1 MSRPILHGTALCPL
15 LRFPRGAKLRLKV
28 VMDSDLPLA
37 GKDLLFAARP
47 RSPIDGVRPLYRITN
62 GGTEAAWSITSPNTV
77 ELTLAPDAAD
87 ETEESELTLA
97 DLQARGEMLWRL
109 DVLDAEGW
117 PTLRLQGDLQWL
129 PEEGTWPDEPA
140 SQAALPTL
148 SVSIVEGVATV
159 TVALLSESPGA
170 TVDNAAVVAAIEE
183 DAAAVR
189 TALELGTAATTDAS
203 AYAAASHTQAI
214 STITGLQD
222 ALDAKAAT
230 ASLGNAATKNSGEA
244 NGVASLGSDGKI
256 PSAQLP
262 AIAIVDYL
270 GTAANEAAMLA
281 LTGQKG
287 DWAQRTDLGTM
298 WFITGDDPTQLASWR
313 EMTYPTA
320 PVSSVAGLT
329 GSIASGD
336 LRTALGLAT
345 TSDVTFETLYA
356 SEYGDYATPS
366 LAFAGTCG
374 FLRNDNDVLYKNSNI
389 AFLVFQHPGGFT
401 MTDYYGPA
409 PIRWGGLGN
418 NGVVASYSLGI
429 EKEAVGLLAVT
440 SGTSGQ
446 YRDAKMRDLILLPS
460 ASKTPANNGELVV
473 EATSNT
479 SVTIKLKG
487 SDGTVRSVALTLS

>member
-1 MSRPILHGTALCPL
+1 MSRPVRLRHAIAPWIAMPDGGGFHLALSASEGYDL
-15 LRFPRGAKLRLKV
+15 SAVDHWLFELAPRAGAAPRDV
-28 VMDSDLPLA
+28 FDSDTVAISGQVLTLEYALDDA
-37 GKDLLFAARP
+37 GVTD
-47 RSPIDGVRPLYRITN
+47 D
-62 GGTEAAWSITSPNTV
+62 
-77 ELTLAPDAAD
+77 ELTLGIVAASAACEWGITAYDDADALLWRVQGDIDFESARGNPDSGARSIPSPIEIDLGEGA
-87 ETEESELTLA
+87 TLA
-97 DLQARGEMLWRL
+97 LTILGN
-109 DVLDAEGW
+109 AE
-117 PTLRLQGDLQWL
+117 
-129 PEEGTWPDEPA
+129 A
-140 SQAALPTL
+140 S
-148 SVSIVEGVATV
+148 TV
-159 TVALLSESPGA
+159 TVDND
-170 TVDNAAVVAAIEE
+170 TVNTAIEE
-183 DAAAVR
+183 DAAATR
-189 TALELGTAATTDAS
+189 TALGLGTAATTSAS